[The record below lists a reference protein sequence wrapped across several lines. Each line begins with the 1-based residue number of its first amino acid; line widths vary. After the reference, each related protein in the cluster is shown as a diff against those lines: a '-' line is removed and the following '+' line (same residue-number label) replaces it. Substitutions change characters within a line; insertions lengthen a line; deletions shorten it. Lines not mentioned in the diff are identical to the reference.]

1 MLYYTAGNVRRSV
14 LAERNAVR
22 LAEPDQRKLVKARI
36 AAQRK
41 QIDKAKLQGAVQQGA
56 GAQPGG

>member
-1 MLYYTAGNVRRSV
+1 MAR
-14 LAERNAVR
+14 AD
-22 LAEPDQRKLVKARI
+22 PDQRKLVKARI

-56 GAQPGG
+56 AAQGAGG